1 VFPLREDPPLEIG
14 GEAVTITARVM
25 NAAAQTMTL
34 SFDGFFVNFMFFCI
48 GLAALTV
55 AVHSDKEK

>member
-1 VFPLREDPPLEIG
+1 M
-14 GEAVTITARVM
+14 TITAQVM
-25 NAAAQTMTL
+25 NDAAQTMSL

-55 AVHSDKEK
+55 AIGPSFTIHSDKEEKQ